1 MTCLIANRL
10 LSQPLSQGGYMRR
23 VILLILLFIVVLIF
37 AVFCGMNWSTKF
49 QLNLGFGSKSFDI
62 PVILWTLCAF
72 GAGVVCTALA
82 VLISVWKKRAR
93 TGIKTNDKD
102 EKASVPPEPAAL

>member
-1 MTCLIANRL
+1 
-10 LSQPLSQGGYMRR
+10 MRR

-37 AVFCGMNWSTKF
+37 AVFCGMNWGTKF
-49 QLNLGFGSKSFDI
+49 HLNLGFGSKSFDI

-82 VLISVWKKRAR
+82 VLINMLKKRAR
-93 TGIKTNDKD
+93 TGVKPSGKD
-102 EKASVPPEPAAL
+102 GKAPVPPEPAAL